1 MVREGL
7 IEGRYVR
14 LRSISEEDAEFTVA
28 IRQDEK
34 KTKFLHKVENDLEK
48 QLSWIRRQRQAQG
61 DYFFIAERL
70 DGKRVGTV
78 GIYEIEGKVGHL
90 GRLLMIGNPYQTF
103 EAVLLSMKFAYD
115 ELKLE
120 ELFGDVSVGNSASLN
135 LSEAVGI
142 HFNEP
147 VYAKERNAYV
157 QYGSA
162 YREEFPRYAEKIEK
176 LIYRG

>member
-7 IEGRYVR
+7 IEGRYIT
-14 LRSISEEDAEFTVA
+14 LRSMAEEDAEFSVA
-28 IRQDEK
+28 IRQDEE
-34 KTKFLHKVENDLEK
+34 KTKFLHKVDNDLEK
-48 QLSWIRRQRQAQG
+48 QLNWIRCQRQAQG
-61 DYFFIAERL
+61 DYFFVAEQP
-70 DGKRVGTV
+70 DGKKVGTV

-103 EAVLLSMKFAYD
+103 EAVLLAMKFAYD
-115 ELKLE
+115 ELELE
-120 ELFGDVSVGNSASLN
+120 ELFGDVSVGNSASLS

-142 HFNEP
+142 HFVEP
-147 VYAKERNAYV
+147 VYMEERNAYV

-162 YREEFPRYAEKIEK
+162 YREEFPQYAEKIEK